1 MEVDMPATVRS
12 GGAAASP
19 GHAVLPFNRLPAT
32 LAPHRSLLTYY
43 LLRSLVLGPAFI
55 FGMAVGYFRYRTLR
69 YDVDAQGITMRWGIL
84 FRREISLTYAR
95 IQDIQLSS
103 NVIERWLGLAKI
115 QLQTASGSSAA
126 EMTIEGVREVDELRD
141 FLYSRTRGV
150 NTVSRSTSASAAGL
164 PSNAVEVDE
173 LTHALNAVAAEL
185 RALRLGRSTP
195 VPSPEASDE

>member
-1 MEVDMPATVRS
+1 MEVDTPATLTSR
-12 GGAAASP
+12 GAAVSP
-19 GHAVLPFNRLPAT
+19 GDADLPFSGLPAT

-43 LLRSLVLGPAFI
+43 LLGSLLLGPAFI

-103 NVIERWLGLAKI
+103 NIIERWLGLAKI

-126 EMTIEGVREVDELRD
+126 EMTIEGVREVDALRD

-150 NTVSRSTSASAAGL
+150 SPVSRSTSVGAAGL
-164 PSNAVEVDE
+164 SSGAVEVDE

-185 RALRLGRSTP
+185 RALRLGRSMP
-195 VPSPEASDE
+195 ARSPEASDE